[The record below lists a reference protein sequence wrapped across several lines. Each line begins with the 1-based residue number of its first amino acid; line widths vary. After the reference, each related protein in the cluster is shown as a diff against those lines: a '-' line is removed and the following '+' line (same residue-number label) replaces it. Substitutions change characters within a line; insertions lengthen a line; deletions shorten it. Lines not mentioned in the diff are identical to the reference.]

1 MNYDFIP
8 PPPLPLPNV
17 SGKKN
22 AFSTEDNFL
31 KIAFATPPLTHTS
44 NEAVKTLAFEQ
55 LKYPLHPSKR
65 QISKADNHK
74 APNLNS
80 LEWLTTACSKCP
92 VKLNTANRSNFLQT
106 HDSTSI
112 QNDTFRTTQKTSIR
126 SQLRWVSV
134 PRIREPKDDNSWINP
149 YSRNSQSKLLPRYP
163 EWKLE
168 NNNSISNPSRL
179 AWRLLEPEE
188 VLVVDQS
195 TTKRGR
201 LIPALESMNRSVAF
215 STGGVGPDIG
225 FLVPPGFRW
234 TPNHTFDSSI
244 RGWNRRSQGEKFLA
258 WNNGD
263 AVAQLHLQ
271 PFQMKRWSLGGNIGI
286 RSITN
291 NPNNFSQSNAGEG
304 ISAGFRF
311 DYSFSDTFGVAFGAE
326 QLAHFDDK
334 TDTGRD
340 IYFVASKGWWL
351 GGEKG
356 LFPLATVTAGIGTG
370 YFGRNPNLQFACSNI
385 VDAGIA
391 QVDNPTFFP
400 LCWGPIASSAVVINE
415 KISIFT
421 EYNNFSLVTGAS
433 ISPLQDIPLRVTGG
447 VTLAQ
452 DFGAGPGSSDS
463 YSFDSSKTR
472 WFFRVSVGL

>member
-8 PPPLPLPNV
+8 PPPLPLPYV
-17 SGKKN
+17 SGNHTKV
-22 AFSTEDNFL
+22 STENDLLN
-31 KIAFATPPLTHTS
+31 ISFATPPSAHES
-44 NEAVKTLAFEQ
+44 NEAAQTKGFKESS
-55 LKYPLHPSKR
+55 YPLRGSKDA
-65 QISKADNHK
+65 ISKTNSHADFNQTDLK
-74 APNLNS
+74 
-80 LEWLTTACSKCP
+80 WLSTACSKCP
-92 VKLNTANRSNFLQT
+92 VKLDAQTTSNFSDT
-106 HDSTSI
+106 NASAFTK
-112 QNDTFRTTQKTSIR
+112 NYTFRTAQKTSIR
-126 SQLRWVSV
+126 SQLKWVSV
-134 PRIREPKDDNSWINP
+134 PVIKGPKDDNSWINP
-149 YSRNSQSKLLPRYP
+149 YSRVTQSKSLPKYP
-163 EWKLE
+163 EWKLKDS
-168 NNNSISNPSRL
+168 NSISGQSRL
-179 AWRLLEPEE
+179 SWRLLEPDE
-188 VLVVDQS
+188 VLIVDQS

-234 TPNHTFDSSI
+234 TPNHTFDASI
-244 RGWNRRSQGEKFLA
+244 RGWNRRNRGEQFLA

-263 AVAQLHLQ
+263 AVGQFYLQ
-271 PFQMKRWSLGGNIGI
+271 PLQMKRWSFGGNIGI

-311 DYSFSDTFGVAFGAE
+311 DYSFSDTFGIAFGAE

-340 IYFVASKGWWL
+340 IYLVASKGWWL
-351 GGEKG
+351 GGKKG
-356 LFPLATVTAGIGTG
+356 LFPLATATAGIGTG

-400 LCWGPIASSAVVINE
+400 LCWGPIASAAIVLNE
-415 KISIFT
+415 KISFFS

-433 ISPLQDIPLRVTGG
+433 VSPFKDVPLRATWGA
-447 VTLAQ
+447 TLAQ